1 MIRNTTETL
10 FRLDMLNNKF
20 QKLAYQQSTGK
31 KLQYGS
37 DDANLHTRIIHVD
50 DRIMTYEG
58 LKTQITKT
66 TAQNNSADSTL
77 KESKKL
83 VDFVKQEVLKGLTD
97 TTDDEARKAIAV
109 NLEGVKKN
117 LFNLSNESIEGEYL
131 FTGSNTSIQ
140 PFSQDSNGKVTYN
153 GDGYLRKV
161 AVEDGSYRE
170 RGVTGFDTFMYTSNT
185 ATKGQDLE
193 FGSAQRI
200 VDQGGNEW
208 KMGQVTPAT
217 TAGNTITFD
226 ASQPLVDEN
235 GKTWTLNTA
244 IPQLEDGSGNTIP
257 ATLNTGTTYDV
268 VVPAAPATST
278 LGTAQMVKYDRDG
291 NATNETL
298 AVTKGT
304 DQAFKVSLPA
314 SADGMRLEAKTSIFD
329 TMDKIINALNKL
341 DSDGNPISAADA
353 KKALG
358 AGNEEIQKAF
368 EGMNVGH
375 AELGGRNKVFEIS
388 LERVESKLTQY
399 NIVSQEIGAAD
410 LTEVAVKAK
419 ALELTFTSLYST
431 INKMNELS
439 LVNFIR

>member
-10 FRLDMLNNKF
+10 FRLDMLNDKF
-20 QKLAYQQSTGK
+20 QKLTYQQSTGK

-37 DDANLHTRIIHVD
+37 DDANLYTRELHID

-58 LKTQITKT
+58 LKTQINKTAAQNT
-66 TAQNNSADSTL
+66 TADTTL
-77 KESKKL
+77 KEAKNL
-83 VDFVKQEVLKGLTD
+83 LTFIKQEVLKGLTD

-117 LFNLSNESIEGEYL
+117 LFNLSNESVEGEYL
-131 FTGSNTSIQ
+131 YTGSNTSIP
-140 PFSQDSNGKVTYN
+140 PFSMDSKGKVTYN

-161 AVEDGSYRE
+161 AVEDNSYRE
-170 RGVTGFDTFMYTSNT
+170 RGVTGFDTFMYTSSS

-193 FGSAQRI
+193 FGSAQRV
-200 VDQGGNEW
+200 VDEGGNEW

-226 ASQPLVDEN
+226 ANQPLIDEN

-257 ATLNTGTTYDV
+257 ATLNAGTTYDV
-268 VVPAAPATST
+268 TVPAAPPTAT

-291 NATNETL
+291 AATNETL

-304 DQAFKVSLPA
+304 DQAFKVSLPS
-314 SADGMRLEAKTSIFD
+314 SADGMRLEAKSSTFD
-329 TMDKIINALNKL
+329 TLDNIINALRKV
-341 DSDGNPISAADA
+341 DSDGNAISDTAA
-353 KKALG
+353 KEALKN
-358 AGNEEIQKAF
+358 GNNEIQKAF

-410 LTEVAVKAK
+410 LTEIAVKAK

-431 INKMNELS
+431 INKTNELS